1 MQKILRDLWYSPPST
16 RSVGTNSRCYVQEVL
31 SCLKSASCHPVLQV
45 NRALSALQ
53 DSLHL
58 KYWQKISTNIFWISP
73 RKTLER
79 SSNSHKDE
87 TLRVGCLNKG
97 KSSTIWELSLATWQL
112 WRTASFMY
120 NNWKDHRSITA
131 TEKAF
136 TLSHKQFFPAPVSC
150 SDLTGTET
158 VSPSAASLLCYTA
171 VTLRIRWH
179 DRHVQLRQYEVEF
192 KK

>member
-1 MQKILRDLWYSPPST
+1 MQKILRDLWYSSPPT
-16 RSVGTNSRCYVQEVL
+16 RSVRANSRCYVQEVL

-58 KYWQKISTNIFWISP
+58 KYWQKISTNVFWISP
-73 RKTLER
+73 RKTLEK

-97 KSSTIWELSLATWQL
+97 KPSTIWELSLATWQL

-120 NNWKDHRSITA
+120 NNWRITV
-131 TEKAF
+131 
-136 TLSHKQFFPAPVSC
+136 LSHRQKKPLHCPTSSSFLLRCPAVISLGQKHLVLLQHHC
-150 SDLTGTET
+150 S
-158 VSPSAASLLCYTA
+158 
-171 VTLRIRWH
+171 VTQQWL
-179 DRHVQLRQYEVEF
+179 YE
-192 KK
+192 